1 MRTFQV
7 EETVRI
13 IRLLVADREVTGA
26 SASPPQPRVGETGC
40 VVADVGDGLWLV
52 ERVTADGQS
61 VWLAEFAAD
70 ELELV
75 DATLGER

>member
-1 MRTFQV
+1 
-7 EETVRI
+7 VRI

-26 SASPPQPRVGETGC
+26 SASPPQPCVGEVGC

-52 ERVTADGQS
+52 EHLTADGQS
-61 VWLAEFAAD
+61 VWLAEFAAA

-75 DATLGER
+75 DATFGDQ